1 MLNSRFYTIILYY
14 ITNQSIYLER
24 SGFFLQFILLEH
36 FKLYAGSIND
46 PSALAESEEAA
57 STATVIVAGD
67 ETTNTIDSKDQLPP
81 GLDVLNSC
89 LNELK
94 LVTRRYSKKQQKW
107 INNRFLASRDR
118 QVPDLYELDTSDV
131 SRWHELVYSPA
142 VTVIDCYRSSQ
153 VCEIQPMTKRQHPG
167 AGLNEEVCTRT
178 IYEL

>member
-1 MLNSRFYTIILYY
+1 MT
-14 ITNQSIYLER
+14 
-24 SGFFLQFILLEH
+24 
-36 FKLYAGSIND
+36 
-46 PSALAESEEAA
+46 
-57 STATVIVAGD
+57 VAGD

-167 AGLNEEVCTRT
+167 AGLNEEVCTST
-178 IYEL
+178 ICEL